1 VVLVKILRKKM
12 ARNSLNKLISFVLVL
27 FLTLSFSAGVIAQDT
42 NNQNEQNIYESN
54 HFADIAAKVDN
65 GVVKVTTTI
74 QSSGRQQFPDMFNDP
89 YFRFFFGD
97 RLPSPEQQPRERQGF
112 GSGFIVSKDGYIV
125 TNQHVIEGAD
135 EIEVSINN
143 VDEPIPAE
151 VAWSDFSLD
160 LAVLKIDSEKLEQ
173 ELSPLNLGNSDN
185 LRPGQWAIAVGNPFG
200 LEHTVTV
207 GVISALGR
215 PIQVPGNGNQ
225 LRTYQN
231 LIQLDAAINPG
242 NSGGP
247 LLNNQGEVIG
257 INTAVSATG
266 QGIGFAIPVNE
277 IKDAVEQLRNDGEV
291 TQPWI
296 GIAFTGI
303 SKEMQQYFDLE
314 NRDGVIVIE
323 VYEDSPA
330 AEAGLQNY
338 DIIKEIDRQKIE
350 STSQVAEIIKNKE
363 VGDKIMFK
371 VIRDGRSRILFGR
384 VGDKPNDL

>member
-1 VVLVKILRKKM
+1 MKILKKQTDI
-12 ARNSLNKLISFVLVL
+12 NSINKLISFILVLVL
-27 FLTLSFSAGVIAQDT
+27 IFSFTAGVIAQDT

-54 HFADIAAKVDN
+54 HFADVAEKVDN
-65 GVVKVTTTI
+65 GVVKVTTTV
-74 QSSGRQQFPDMFNDP
+74 QSSGRQQLPEMFNDP

-97 RLPSPEQQPRERQGF
+97 RFPSPEQQPRERQGF
-112 GSGFIVSKDGYIV
+112 GSGFIVSQDGYII
-125 TNQHVIEGAD
+125 TNQHVIQGAD
-135 EIEVSINN
+135 EIEISINN
-143 VDEPIPAE
+143 VEDPIPAE

-160 LAVLKIDSEKLEQ
+160 LAVLKIESEELEQ
-173 ELSPLNLGNSDN
+173 ELTPLNLGNSDN

-215 PIQVPGNGNQ
+215 PIQVPGSGNQ
-225 LRTYQN
+225 VRTYQN

-277 IKDAVEQLRNDGEV
+277 IKNAVEQLKSEGEV

-330 AEAGLQNY
+330 EKAGLQNY

-371 VIRDGRSRILFGR
+371 IIRDGRSSILFGR
-384 VGDKPNDL
+384 IGDKPNDL

>member
-1 VVLVKILRKKM
+1 VVLVDILRKKK
-12 ARNSLNKLISFVLVL
+12 AGNLVKKSISFALILVLV
-27 FLTLSFSAGVIAQDT
+27 FSFTAGVLAQ
-42 NNQNEQNIYESN
+42 NSNSRNEQNIYESN

-74 QSSGRQQFPDMFNDP
+74 ESSGRQQLPPMFDDP

-97 RLPSPEQQPRERQGF
+97 RLPSPEQRPRERQGF
-112 GSGFIVSKDGYIV
+112 GSGFIVSEDGYIV

-135 EIEVSINN
+135 KIEVSINN
-143 VDEPIPAE
+143 IDDPVTAE

-160 LAVLKIDSEKLEQ
+160 LAVLKIDTDNLEK
-173 ELSPLNLGNSDN
+173 ELTPLTLGDSDN
-185 LRPGQWAIAVGNPFG
+185 LRPGEWAIAVGNPFG

-215 PIQVPGNGNQ
+215 PIQVPGNGSQ
-225 LRTYQN
+225 VRTYQN

-257 INTAVSATG
+257 INTAVSAAG

-277 IKDAVEQLRNDGEV
+277 VKNAVEQLKSEGEV

-371 VIRDGRSRILFGR
+371 IIREGRSSILFGR
-384 VGDKPNDL
+384 IGDKPNDL